1 MGTFGGQRRVSDIE
15 LHDRTTGPN
24 RERYMAVWLQRDSI
38 DYLRSSIVSL
48 GGWQNVGEVKP
59 DSPLVYDVTDLT
71 TKKEYKFRVKAV
83 SKIGPSEPT
92 PLAKTVLA
100 KDPWGI
106 YLFIY

>member
-1 MGTFGGQRRVSDIE
+1 M
-15 LHDRTTGPN
+15 
-24 RERYMAVWLQRDSI
+24 W
-38 DYLRSSIVSL
+38 L
-48 GGWQNVGEVKP
+48 GGWQNTGEVKA
-59 DSPLVYDVTDLT
+59 DAPLVLDVTDLT

-106 YLFIY
+106 V